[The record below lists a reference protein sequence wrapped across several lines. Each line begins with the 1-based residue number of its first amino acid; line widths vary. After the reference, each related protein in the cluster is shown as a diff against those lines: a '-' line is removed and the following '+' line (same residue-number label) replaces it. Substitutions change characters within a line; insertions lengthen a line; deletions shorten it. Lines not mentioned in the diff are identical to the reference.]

1 MKKNFSLQNK
11 NAIDTDK
18 ILMLY
23 SVAHGVLANLVIA
36 LACHAGDHGFE
47 SRTSRCT
54 VRYERYFFYSGN
66 SAAGSALA
74 SGVRGPGFESRL
86 PDTFSFQ
93 KKSNNV
99 FTATKIETEV
109 LKILNQIE
117 FLEKEQIIE
126 EICQNREK
134 NSAQTP
140 LIIEN
145 ALEGCIT
152 KGFAAPTGDGK
163 FKITE
168 EGKKQ
173 I

>member
-1 MKKNFSLQNK
+1 MKKIFSLQNK

-23 SVAHGVLANLVIA
+23 SVAHGVLAKLVIA

-54 VRYERYFFYSGN
+54 VLYERYFFYSGN

-117 FLEKEQIIE
+117 FLEKEQTIE
-126 EICQNREK
+126 EIFQNREK
-134 NSAQTP
+134 NSAATP
-140 LIIEN
+140 QMIKN
-145 ALEGCIT
+145 AL
-152 KGFAAPTGDGK
+152 KAALQKDLQ
-163 FKITE
+163 F
-168 EGKKQ
+168 
-173 I
+173 

>member
-1 MKKNFSLQNK
+1 MQKNFSSQNE
-11 NAIDTDK
+11 NAIDTHK

-23 SVAHGVLANLVIA
+23 SIAHGVLAKLVIA

-54 VRYERYFFYSGN
+54 VHYERYFFYSGN

-86 PDTFSFQ
+86 PDTFPFQ

-99 FTATKIETEV
+99 FTATKIEIKI
-109 LKILNQIE
+109 LKILNQAE
-117 FLEKEQIIE
+117 PLKEEQIIE
-126 EICQNREK
+126 EIRKSSEK
-134 NSAQTP
+134 NSAETP
-140 LIIEN
+140 QVIQN
-145 ALEGCIT
+145 ALEGCIA
-152 KGFAAPTGDGK
+152 KGFASQASEGK
-163 FKITE
+163 VKITD
-168 EGKKQ
+168 EGKRQ

>member
-1 MKKNFSLQNK
+1 M
-11 NAIDTDK
+11 
-18 ILMLY
+18 
-23 SVAHGVLANLVIA
+23 
-36 LACHAGDHGFE
+36 
-47 SRTSRCT
+47 
-54 VRYERYFFYSGN
+54 
-66 SAAGSALA
+66 
-74 SGVRGPGFESRL
+74 
-86 PDTFSFQ
+86 
-93 KKSNNV
+93 

-134 NSAQTP
+134 NSAATP
-140 LIIEN
+140 QMIKN

>member
-1 MKKNFSLQNK
+1 MKKNFSLQKK
-11 NAIDTDK
+11 NTIDTDK

-23 SVAHGVLANLVIA
+23 SVAHGVLAKLVIA

-47 SRTSRCT
+47 SRTSRCI

-99 FTATKIETEV
+99 FTATKYR
-109 LKILNQIE
+109 N
-117 FLEKEQIIE
+117 
-126 EICQNREK
+126 
-134 NSAQTP
+134 
-140 LIIEN
+140 
-145 ALEGCIT
+145 
-152 KGFAAPTGDGK
+152 
-163 FKITE
+163 
-168 EGKKQ
+168 
-173 I
+173 

>member
-23 SVAHGVLANLVIA
+23 SVAHGVLAKLVIA

-117 FLEKEQIIE
+117 FLEKEQTIE
-126 EICQNREK
+126 EIFQNREK
-134 NSAQTP
+134 NSAATP
-140 LIIEN
+140 QMIKN
-145 ALEGCIT
+145 VLEGCIT